1 MFNYIYLNKTKNL
14 IDIRLC
20 TQVNSNNFHQSM
32 ENLGLINIVLVL
44 CWELGIKYIKINDI
58 VGEIIFSNNHSNYN
72 LYQYF
77 ESIDTNTNYIELTNG
92 FIGLNYSGKS
102 IKFSSGFLNWKAKEF
117 PIVKAKIRPDV
128 IQANAS
134 IPNREK
140 RDEIF
145 KRMSIDAESFMV
157 LAADSDQVPNAY
169 KLFVPDTFNKN
180 ELKYVS
186 IIEKIKAQNIIKPKK
201 LKTRSYSLII
211 FSFDGKQFKPSNII
225 YLSGGS
231 GSDVNLRGA
240 DTEFQSI
247 MYNCLPTPKFAK
259 KELDRIND
267 YYLETDNLY
276 RDGVNKTRA
285 IAIDP
290 PGSKDK
296 DDAISFNIIYNK
308 GKPTLLEMYVHISDV
323 PPILNMDFNKYH
335 FYYGMHKLETDYML
349 GCRYPMIDANLSE
362 STNSISLI
370 GPEKR
375 SYTLKTTYR
384 YKPESDP
391 KKYGRYVFDIPEKVE
406 MYLEKNIKVFATTY
420 ESIAANTTDFSKDLP
435 ESNEYIVQHKL
446 AYDNKPVSTLNPV
459 PCESVANVDINSIQW
474 ENKSDIKSETD
485 KKYLQTQLNNITGI
499 YGTLIR
505 SLSIVQE
512 IKPMMQSKQYVND
525 DYQYDLKEEWIHRL
539 IEITALES
547 NKYAALV
554 LYDKI
559 KNKTFGVINKT
570 IGVLN
575 TDKIKAYNEY
585 FSSYERFN
593 GPAPRDE
600 HNSHDEGIF
609 RGLYYGVRGHNDSP
623 KFVSENYTHSIPS
636 TLIKSIKP
644 GENLTDLPNLYLQV
658 QMAKT
663 VETMTPI
670 GKILGSASFNQS
682 IENLGVALY
691 STTIRPHLIA
701 KLYYYTF
708 FTSPMRRIVDCFVQY
723 CLISDET
730 KVNKAMSLFKAKLLN
745 RTDINSQCEKYNLY
759 VSVCNKIFNGDNP
772 GEFETY
778 YIKYG
783 NESFN
788 NIYLPSL
795 DITLTVS
802 NKMSGQLQ
810 SEGKIKL
817 KFNQITE
824 VFNMEPIA
832 VIASIT
838 ASELMEEQ
846 KQLYF
851 QNEPYPAQ
859 GTHNYKYLN
868 YKYLN

>member
-1 MFNYIYLNKTKNL
+1 MFNYIYLNKKKNL
-14 IDIRLC
+14 IDIRLN
-20 TQVNSNNFHQSM
+20 TSINSNNFHQSI

-44 CWELGIKYIKINDI
+44 CWELGIKYIKIDDI
-58 VGEIIFSNNHSNYN
+58 IGEIVFFHNHSSYN
-72 LYQYF
+72 IYQYF
-77 ESIDTNTNYIELTNG
+77 ETVDINTNYIKLTNG
-92 FIGLNYSGKS
+92 FIELNYSGKT

-117 PIVKAKIRPDV
+117 STVKAKIRPDI
-128 IQANAS
+128 IQSNSS
-134 IPNREK
+134 IPNRER

-145 KRMSIDAESFMV
+145 KRMSVNSESFMV
-157 LAADSDQVPNAY
+157 LAADSDQIPNAY

-186 IIEKIKAQNIIKPKK
+186 IIEKIKAQNIIKPKR
-201 LKTRSYSLII
+201 LKTRSYSMII
-211 FSFDGKQFKPSNII
+211 YSYDGKQFKPSDII
-225 YLSGGS
+225 YLSGTS
-231 GSDVNLRGA
+231 GSDVNLRSA
-240 DTEFQSI
+240 DTEFQSLI
-247 MYNCLPTPKFAK
+247 YNCLPTPKFAK
-259 KELDRIND
+259 KELERIND
-267 YYLETDNLY
+267 YYSETDELY
-276 RDGVNKTRA
+276 RDGLNKTRA

-308 GKPTLLEMYVHISDV
+308 EKPTLLEMFVHISDV

-335 FYYGMHKLETDYML
+335 FYYGLHKLETDYML

-370 GPEKR
+370 GSEKR

-391 KKYGRYVFDIPEKVE
+391 KKYGKYVFDVPEKVE

-420 ESIAANTTDFSKDLP
+420 ESIASNTTDFSKDLP
-435 ESNEYIVQHKL
+435 ELNEYVVHHKL
-446 AYDNKPVSTLNPV
+446 SYDNKLVSTLNPI
-459 PCESVANVDINSIQW
+459 PCESVDHVNINSINW
-474 ENKSDIKSETD
+474 ENKSDIKSEAD
-485 KKYLQTQLNNITGI
+485 KKYLQTQLNNITGV
-499 YGTLIR
+499 YCTLVR

-512 IKPMMQSKQYVND
+512 IKPMMQTKQYVND
-525 DYQYDLKEEWIHRL
+525 DYKFDLKEEWVHRL

-547 NKYAALV
+547 NKYAALI

-559 KNKTFGVINKT
+559 KNKTFGVTNKT

-593 GPAPRDE
+593 GQVP
-600 HNSHDEGIF
+600 HDEGIF

-623 KFVSENYTHSIPS
+623 KYVSENYNRSMPS
-636 TLIKSIKP
+636 TLIKSIEP
-644 GENLTDLPNLYLQV
+644 DENLIDLPNLYLKV
-658 QMAKT
+658 QKEKT
-663 VETMTPI
+663 DDSMTPI
-670 GKILGSASFNQS
+670 GKILSSASFNQS
-682 IENLGVALY
+682 TENLGVALY
-691 STTIRPHLIA
+691 SSSIRPHLIA

-723 CLISDET
+723 CLISDEN
-730 KVNKAMSLFKAKLLN
+730 KVKKAMNLFKTKLLN
-745 RTDINSQCEKYNLY
+745 RTDINAQCEKYNLY
-759 VSVCNKIFNGDNP
+759 VSVCNKIFKGDNP

-788 NIYLPSL
+788 NVYLPSL

-802 NKMSGQLQ
+802 NKISGQLQ
-810 SEGKIKL
+810 QEGKIKI

-824 VFNMEPIA
+824 VFNMEPIK
-832 VIASIT
+832 VTNPIT
-838 ASELMEEQ
+838 TSELMEEQ
-846 KQLYF
+846 KKLYF
-851 QNEPYPAQ
+851 QNESYPAK